1 MNESSNIEKIL
12 QLRKELHEHNYNY
25 YILDAPV
32 ISDYDFDQKLKLLQA
47 LEEQHPEVFDSN
59 SPTQRVGGG
68 LTKNFQTVAHHLP
81 MYSLSNTYSLGEIQ
95 EWIERIK
102 KRIGPV
108 PLTYMCELKFD
119 GASINLTYEEGALK
133 RAATRG
139 DGVQG
144 DDVTQNIKTL
154 NTVPL
159 QLRGDYPSF
168 FEIRGEVILPWD
180 AFNALNAERNL
191 LGEAPFKNPR
201 NTASGSLKLQD
212 SALVAARGLECFTY
226 AIAGAKGSF
235 KTQFEVLEKARLWGF
250 RVPQSAAQ
258 CDNIE
263 AIFEFLSYWDKHR
276 TELPYEID
284 GVVIKVNEL
293 AWQEQLGTTAK
304 SPRWA
309 IAYKFQAEQAITT
322 LQGIHYQV
330 GRTGAITPVA
340 QLKPISISGTTVKR
354 ASLHNADQIEKL
366 DLRLGDRVFVEKGG
380 EIIPK
385 ITGVAPTERGAKTD
399 KIEFIEHC
407 PECGSKLERETGEAQ
422 HYCPN
427 KNGCPPQIIGR
438 IQHFISRKAMDIS
451 GIGAETVTQLFEAGL
466 IQNSADLYILTVS
479 DLIGLER
486 MAEKSAQNLVEGV
499 SQSKNQPFSKVL
511 FALGIRYVG
520 ETVAKKLAKKFKN
533 IEALALATW
542 EELIETD
549 EIGERIALS
558 IQAFFRDP
566 QQLQLVNRLEQYGL
580 QLEMEQI
587 EAALPQVLEGKRFV
601 ISGVFEQFSR
611 KQLADKI
618 ESLGGILSG
627 SISSKTDFLVAG
639 KNMGPAKKEK
649 AKQLG
654 ITILTETAFLELIQT

>member
-1 MNESSNIEKIL
+1 MNKPSTIDKIL

-32 ISDYDFDQKLKLLQA
+32 ISDYDFDQKLKLLQE
-47 LEEQHPEVFDSN
+47 LEELHPEVYDSN

-68 LTKNFQTVAHHLP
+68 ITKDFQTVAHHQP
-81 MYSLSNTYSLGEIQ
+81 MFSLSNSYSLNEIQ
-95 EWIERIK
+95 ERIDRIE

-108 PLTYMCELKFD
+108 PLTFMCELKFD
-119 GASINLTYEEGALK
+119 GASINLTYKEGSLI

-139 DGVQG
+139 DGTQG

-180 AFNALNAERNL
+180 AFNALNSERNS
-191 LGEAPFKNPR
+191 LGEAPYKNPR

-212 SALVAARGLECFTY
+212 SAIVATRGLECFTY

-235 KTQFEVLEKARLWGF
+235 KTQYEVLKKARSWGF
-250 RVPQSAAQ
+250 RVPQSATQ
-258 CDNIE
+258 CDTVE
-263 AIFEFLSYWDKHR
+263 AIFQFISYWDKHR
-276 TELPYEID
+276 IELPYEID

-293 AWQEQLGTTAK
+293 EWQEQLGTTAK

-309 IAYKFQAEQAITT
+309 IAYKFQAEQATTT
-322 LQGIHYQV
+322 LLGIQYQV

-340 QLKPISISGTTVKR
+340 QLEPILISGTTVKR

-366 DLRLGDRVFVEKGG
+366 ELRLGDHVFVEKGG

-385 ITGVAPTERGAKTD
+385 ITGVAPSKRGAEVD
-399 KIEFIEHC
+399 KIQFIEYC

-438 IQHFISRKAMDIS
+438 IQHFISRKAMDIT
-451 GIGAETVTQLFEAGL
+451 GIGAETVIQLFEAGL
-466 IQNSADLYILTVS
+466 IQNSADLYMLRET
-479 DLIGLER
+479 DLIRLER
-486 MAEKSAQNLVEGV
+486 MADKSAQNLVEGV
-499 SQSKNQPFSKVL
+499 LQSKNQPFPKVL

-549 EIGERIALS
+549 EIGERIAKS
-558 IQAFFRDP
+558 IQSFFNDP
-566 QQLQLVNRLEQYGL
+566 QQRQLVNRLKQFGL
-580 QLEMEQI
+580 KFEMVQV
-587 EAALPQVLEGKRFV
+587 EATLPQVLQTKRFV
-601 ISGVFEQFSR
+601 ISGVFQQFTR
-611 KQLADKI
+611 KELGDKI
-618 ESLGGILSG
+618 ESLGGILSS
-627 SISSKTDFLVAG
+627 SISTKTDFLVAG
-639 KNMGPAKKEK
+639 ENMGPAKKEK

-654 ITILTETAFLELIQT
+654 ITILSESDFLNLIQP